1 MDQIIT
7 AHDILEQENKGIKVV
22 GGSGISIQAVY

>member
-7 AHDILEQENKGIKVV
+7 AHDILEQENKGIKV
-22 GGSGISIQAVY
+22 GGSGIPIQAV